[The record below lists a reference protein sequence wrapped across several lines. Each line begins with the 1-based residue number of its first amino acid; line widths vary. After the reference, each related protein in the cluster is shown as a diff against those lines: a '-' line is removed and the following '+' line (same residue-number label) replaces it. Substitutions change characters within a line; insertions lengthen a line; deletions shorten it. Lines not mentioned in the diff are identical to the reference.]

1 MPSHAPTKVSRQRG
15 AQKLD
20 VTTLD
25 HLHGEYTRRDKWVK
39 GVKISASIPILKSHG
54 PGTPREEAGAPDK
67 MVPVDLLQSILTFWF
82 SLSPQN
88 SRVRY
93 LEQR

>member
-1 MPSHAPTKVSRQRG
+1 MSRQTG
-15 AQKLD
+15 AQQLD
-20 VTTLD
+20 VSALD
-25 HLHGEYTRRDKWVK
+25 HLQGEYTRKDKWVK
-39 GVKISASIPILKSHG
+39 GVKISASVPILKSHG

-67 MVPVDLLQSILTFWF
+67 TVPVDLLQSILTFWF
-82 SLSPQN
+82 SFSPQN